1 MRTGLTHEAKHT
13 HTHMHDLLRKAFLT
27 PEAKACCRAR
37 LLRICA
43 CAFWFTFGSSDF
55 DCCLIRRSAG
65 TILTVIV
72 CTRVHSNM
80 HAHTLRGQH
89 RRLGILHAIRA
100 YRYVYSAGSTRPR
113 CTYMRAYRH
122 GHESC
127 AYKHGHESRAY
138 KHGHEPSTCSMLVA
152 HTIAHTLEIE

>member
-65 TILTVIV
+65 TILTVIA

-89 RRLGILHAIRA
+89 RRLGIVHAFVHTDMCTAQDQHVRVARTCVHTNMGTNHVHTNMGTNHVHTNMGTNHVHTNMGTNQARA
-100 YRYVYSAGSTRPR
+100 A
-113 CTYMRAYRH
+113 CW
-122 GHESC
+122 
-127 AYKHGHESRAY
+127 
-138 KHGHEPSTCSMLVA
+138 
-152 HTIAHTLEIE
+152 